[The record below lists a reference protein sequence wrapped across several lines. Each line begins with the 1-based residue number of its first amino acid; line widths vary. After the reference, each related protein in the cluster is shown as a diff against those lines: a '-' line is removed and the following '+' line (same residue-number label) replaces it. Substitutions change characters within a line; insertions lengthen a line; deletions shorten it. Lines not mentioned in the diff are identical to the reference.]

1 MFLLNIS
8 KCILMRK
15 TAIKWNTNNYTGGI
29 SEKTFGLVFSKSWTL
44 PAIVWASWPF
54 AVNTKN
60 KRNIL
65 HTLPYSNFFCNKK
78 GWWCNFCMNSYTS
91 TNIRFYIYL
100 FFILQKYLKLFVKM
114 QQVLN
119 IPCYICIYFENN
131 KILMIRMINIFVG
144 KFENL
149 ELFLYENLGNISSL
163 FYQSIL
169 KRYIQYSKY
178 SWHLYTTTTNYR

>member
-1 MFLLNIS
+1 MNMFLLNIS

-65 HTLPYSNFFCNKK
+65 HTLSYSNFFCNKK

-100 FFILQKYLKLFVKM
+100 FFILQKYLKLFCENATSFKYTVLYLHLFWK
-114 QQVLN
+114 QQN
-119 IPCYICIYFENN
+119 FDDKNDKYFCGE
-131 KILMIRMINIFVG
+131 VW
-144 KFENL
+144 KFRT
-149 ELFLYENLGNISSL
+149 FLVWK
-163 FYQSIL
+163 F
-169 KRYIQYSKY
+169 R
-178 SWHLYTTTTNYR
+178 

>member
-1 MFLLNIS
+1 
-8 KCILMRK
+8 
-15 TAIKWNTNNYTGGI
+15 
-29 SEKTFGLVFSKSWTL
+29 
-44 PAIVWASWPF
+44 
-54 AVNTKN
+54 
-60 KRNIL
+60 
-65 HTLPYSNFFCNKK
+65 
-78 GWWCNFCMNSYTS
+78 MNSYTS

-131 KILMIRMINIFVG
+131 KILTIRMINIFVG

-169 KRYIQYSKY
+169 KRYIQYSIY
-178 SWHLYTTTTNYR
+178 SRHLNTKKKLQVVRFFWYITHKNHDFKKKTCPYFRQRIRRNAVYINILHLCLYRYIL

>member
-1 MFLLNIS
+1 
-8 KCILMRK
+8 
-15 TAIKWNTNNYTGGI
+15 
-29 SEKTFGLVFSKSWTL
+29 
-44 PAIVWASWPF
+44 
-54 AVNTKN
+54 
-60 KRNIL
+60 
-65 HTLPYSNFFCNKK
+65 
-78 GWWCNFCMNSYTS
+78 MNSYTS

-178 SWHLYTTTTNYR
+178 SWHLYTTKKITGSPFFSDISHTKIMILRKKRVLILGRG